1 MKGFTSIILPFLLGF
16 IVISM
21 DVESRVI
28 LDQPNTT
35 HHTNVTSTKLAKVTN
50 AKAMLTINSFEKGG
64 DGGGPSECD
73 GKYHSDDTLIVAL
86 STGWYANGQRCNKFI
101 TVNANGRSV
110 SAKVVDECDVKH
122 DHCKTNIVDGSKAV
136 WKALGASRSQWG
148 LMAVTWSDQ

>member
-1 MKGFTSIILPFLLGF
+1 MKGFTSIILHFLLGF

-21 DVESRVI
+21 GVESRVI
-28 LDQPNTT
+28 LDQPNAT

-86 STGWYANGQRCNKFI
+86 STGPYANGQRCNKFI
-101 TVNANGRSV
+101 TVSGNGGSV
-110 SAKVVDECDVKH
+110 SAKVVDECD
-122 DHCKTNIVDGSKAV
+122 HCKDNIVDASKGV
-136 WKALGASRSQWG
+136 WKALGVPRQDWG
-148 LMAVTWSDQ
+148 LMAVTWSDA